1 MVAEGDPECHCGD
14 VDDHGHDHG
23 MAVVMMIYICGE

>member
-1 MVAEGDPECHCGD
+1 MVAEEDPECHGGD

-23 MAVVMMIYICGE
+23 SGGSDDDIYADE